1 LELYEFES
9 KRIFM
14 SKGIPVPRG
23 VVIERIED
31 VNKVTLKPPLMVK
44 AQIPIASRGRLGG
57 IVKVKSL
64 DELKHVVSRLLNT
77 VIGGLKVRKLLIE
90 EAVDIAREYYLS
102 LTIDRVKRKPVILAS
117 SEGGVDIEEVAR
129 REPWKI
135 IKHYIDPII
144 GLRDYELRRI
154 AFKIGLRDSSLIR
167 EFMSIARAMYN
178 IFTEF
183 ECELVESNPLVLTVN
198 GRFVAVD
205 AKIIVDDNALF
216 RHRELELLRRECRE
230 YTELELKAREHGFT
244 YVELDGE
251 IGIIGNGAGLTMA
264 TMDLVK
270 YYGGNPANFLDI
282 GGGAR
287 AEVVKEAVKILLLNP
302 KVKGILV
309 NILGGITRA
318 DEVARGVIE
327 ALNEVNVRK
336 PIIVR
341 LKGTREEE
349 GRRILSKVGIPLY
362 EDMDEAAKRVVELVK
377 GEGSGARS

>member
-57 IVKVKSL
+57 VVKVRSL

>member
-1 LELYEFES
+1 MELYEFES

-57 IVKVKSL
+57 VVKVRSL